1 MTSSLELEN
10 ARLHRRA
17 LRLEYATIAWN
28 VGEAFLTIAL
38 GSIAG
43 SVALIGFGTV
53 SVVEVFASSVV
64 VRHLRGADTAGPAA
78 TRAALRMIA
87 AAFLLISLALFV
99 VAVNDVVSG
108 RRAGESPLG
117 IAYLAVTAVV
127 MFALAVAKRRIA
139 TALGSEPLGSE
150 ATVTFLDG
158 VLSVGTLLG
167 LALNAYAGWW
177 WADPVA
183 GMLVAVAAANE
194 ARETLAEAR
203 SMSAGEL

>member
-1 MTSSLELEN
+1 MTSSLEFEG

-43 SVALIGFGTV
+43 SVALIGFGAV
-53 SVVEVFASSVV
+53 SVVEIFASSVV
-64 VRHLRGADTAGPAA
+64 VWHLRGADTATPTA
-78 TRAALRMIA
+78 TGIALRSIA

-99 VAVNDVVSG
+99 VAGNDIASG
-108 RRAGESPLG
+108 RRADESPLG
-117 IAYLAVTAVV
+117 IAFLAVTAVV
-127 MFALAVAKRRIA
+127 MFALAFAKRRIA
-139 TALGSEPLGSE
+139 KVLDSEPLGSE

-167 LALNAYAGWW
+167 LALNAYVGWW

-183 GMLVAVAAANE
+183 GMLVAMAAANE
-194 ARETLAEAR
+194 SRETLAEAR
-203 SMSAGEL
+203 SISAGEL